1 MAFASITYTS
11 VSGTTF
17 ALTNSNG
24 DPIDYIR
31 QADIYVYVNNVLKV
45 LTTDYTFNT
54 AGTAIVLNTAVT
66 SATVTLQRLTDIADR
81 TVVYTAGSTLTS
93 QDLNNADNQ
102 ILYGLQE
109 FKDYVAGGQ
118 GVTDGDKGD
127 IIVGNNGAS
136 WSIDTGT
143 VTESKIGTGAVTETK
158 LDTGA
163 VTETKLGTGVVTE
176 TKLGTGAVTS
186 SKILNETI
194 VDTDINPSAAITG
207 TKIQAATTSNSGTVQ
222 LTDSISSTSTSTA
235 ATPNSVKTAYDL
247 ANTAQTTAN
256 AATVIANS
264 ALSTVSGLSGVNL
277 NRIING
283 DMRIDQKNAGG
294 SVTVNSTS
302 AFYAVDR
309 FSVEG
314 QNTDGVLTIQRDS
327 SAPAGFSNSLKVT
340 VTTADASVGATQRY
354 QLNQKLEGFNIADFG
369 FGTAN
374 AQATTLSFWV
384 RSSLT
389 GTFGGSYRN
398 NPVSRSYPFSYVISA
413 ANTWEF
419 KSIGITG
426 DTSGTWL
433 ADNAVGLHLAW
444 SLGSGTNFQGA
455 AGSWNSNNNNTVTG
469 ETQLIATNGATFYI
483 TGVQLE
489 TGTVATP
496 FERRSFGQEL
506 ALCQRYYQNISKP
519 VTRGVAG
526 GTSSFNRVGMVLLMT
541 MRAAPTVTITG
552 SLDWYDG
559 SGTGTITSSN
569 IVGAYSTVNG
579 VDFDFSFGSA
589 ITAQYRPIVTYIG
602 SNTGSIVVTA
612 EL

>member
-66 SATVTLQRLTDIADR
+66 SATVTLQRITDIADR

-127 IIVGNNGAS
+127 IIVGNSGAS

-143 VTESKIGTGAVTETK
+143 VTESKIGTGA
-158 LDTGA
+158 
-163 VTETKLGTGVVTE
+163 VTE

-256 AATVIANS
+256 AALPKAGGTLTGDVANS
-264 ALSTVSGLSGVNL
+264 STGYFSVPIGSTAQRPGTPA
-277 NRIING
+277 
-283 DMRIDQKNAGG
+283 AGMLRYNSDLIAFEGYG
-294 SVTVNSTS
+294 SAWAAIGGGIGGIAGTVNWFAMNTAPTGYLKANGADISRTTYSTLFT
-302 AFYAVDR
+302 AIGTTFGV
-309 FSVEG
+309 G
-314 QNTDGVLTIQRDS
+314 DGSTTFNVPDLRGEFIRGWDDS
-327 SAPAGFSNSLKVT
+327 RGV
-340 VTTADASVGATQRY
+340 DASRA
-354 QLNQKLEGFNIADFG
+354 FG
-369 FGTAN
+369 G
-374 AQATTLSFWV
+374 AQAD
-384 RSSLT
+384 
-389 GTFGGSYRN
+389 
-398 NPVSRSYPFSYVISA
+398 
-413 ANTWEF
+413 EF
-419 KSIGITG
+419 KSHSHG
-426 DTSGTWL
+426 SR
-433 ADNAVGLHLAW
+433 AVNAV
-444 SLGSGTNFQGA
+444 SGSSY
-455 AGSWNSNNNNTVTG
+455 AGSAGNAFASNLQTT
-469 ETQLIATNGATFYI
+469 
-483 TGVQLE
+483 E
-489 TGTVATP
+489 TGGTETRPRNIAL
-496 FERRSFGQEL
+496 L
-506 ALCQRYYQNISKP
+506 ACIK
-519 VTRGVAG
+519 
-526 GTSSFNRVGMVLLMT
+526 F
-541 MRAAPTVTITG
+541 
-552 SLDWYDG
+552 
-559 SGTGTITSSN
+559 
-569 IVGAYSTVNG
+569 
-579 VDFDFSFGSA
+579 
-589 ITAQYRPIVTYIG
+589 
-602 SNTGSIVVTA
+602 
-612 EL
+612 